1 MGEAFDYIIVGAGSA
16 GCVLANRLS
25 AGPATR
31 VLLLEAGGKDSSMLI
46 HMPAGIG
53 NIIPPDKPSPMD
65 WGFWTVPQRHLDDR
79 PLYWPRGRVLGGS
92 SSINGMVYIRGHA
105 SDYDRWAQTGLT
117 GWGWR
122 DVLPYFRRAEHSE
135 RGACDFHGE
144 GGPLHTS
151 SRRHPLALAEVFVEA
166 AVEAGFART
175 DDFNGAQFEGAGHYD
190 ATIKDGRR
198 WSAARAYLT
207 PVLGRANLEVRTGVQ
222 VEAVTFSG
230 RTATGVRYRQGGR
243 VVTVQARETILS
255 GGAVNSPQLLLLSGI
270 GRGADLTAL
279 GIDVV
284 HDLPAVGENLQDHLD
299 VIVQWAATQPVT
311 LNANHALHRKI
322 QALVQWRFGKTGSGA
337 SMATPSGAF
346 VSSRPGLAAPDIQLH
361 FMPYKGEP
369 HGRGAMSPEHGFQIH
384 VCQVRPDS
392 RGTIKLAS
400 ADPLAPPLIDP
411 DYLSAP
417 EDSRVMVEGVKI
429 ARRIG
434 SAAAF
439 APYRGDERWPGREVT
454 DDAAILAK
462 VHGWAETIYH
472 PVGTCRMG
480 ADPASV
486 VDGELRVRGVTGLRV
501 VDASVM
507 PFLVSGN
514 TNAPTIMIAE
524 KASGAIL
531 AARKQRLAA

>member
-1 MGEAFDYIIVGAGSA
+1 MSEDYDYIIVGAGSA
-16 GCVLANRLS
+16 GCVLASRLS
-25 AGPATR
+25 ADPATR

-46 HMPAGIG
+46 HMPAGLG
-53 NIIPPDKPSPMD
+53 QIIPPDKPSAMD
-65 WGFWTVPQRHLDDR
+65 WKYWTVPQRHLGNR
-79 PLYWPRGRVLGGS
+79 ALFWPRGKVLGGS

-117 GWGWR
+117 GWGWN

-151 SRRHPLALAEVFVEA
+151 SKRHPLALAEVFVA
-166 AVEAGFART
+166 AAAEAGFART
-175 DDFNGAQFEGAGHYD
+175 EDFNGAQFEGAGHYD
-190 ATIKDGRR
+190 ATIKDGSR

-207 PVLGRANLEVRTGVQ
+207 PVLGRKNLEVRTGVQ
-222 VEAVTFSG
+222 VEGVTFDG
-230 RTATGVRYRQGGR
+230 TMATGVRYRRSGQAE
-243 VVTVQARETILS
+243 TVRARETILS
-255 GGAVNSPQLLLLSGI
+255 GGAINSPQLLLLSGI
-270 GRGADLTAL
+270 GRAEDLRAL
-279 GIDVV
+279 GIGVV
-284 HDLPAVGENLQDHLD
+284 RDLPAVGTNLQDHLD
-299 VIVQWAATQPVT
+299 VVVQWAATQPVT
-311 LNANHALHRKI
+311 LNANKAFHRKV
-322 QALVQWRFGKTGSGA
+322 QALLQWRFAKSGSGA

-346 VSSRPGLAAPDIQLH
+346 LSTRPGLAAPDVQLH

-369 HGRGAMSPEHGFQIH
+369 HGRGEMSAEHGYQIH
-384 VCQVRPDS
+384 VCQVRPES
-392 RGTIKLAS
+392 RGTITLAS
-400 ADPLAPPLIDP
+400 PEPLAPPRIDP

-417 EDSRVMVEGVKI
+417 EDARVLVEGIKL

-434 SAAAF
+434 AAPAF
-439 APYRGDERWPGREVT
+439 APYRGEERWPGVDCN

-462 VHGWAETIYH
+462 SRNWAETIYH

-480 ADPASV
+480 ADAASV
-486 VDGELRVRGVTGLRV
+486 VDGNLRVRGVGGLRV

-524 KASGAIL
+524 KASDVII
-531 AARKQRLAA
+531 AAAQQRAAA

>member
-1 MGEAFDYIIVGAGSA
+1 MGEDYDYIVVGAGSA

-25 AGPATR
+25 ADPATR
-31 VLLLEAGGKDSSMLI
+31 VLLLEAGGRDTSMLI

-53 NIIPPDKPSPMD
+53 QIIPPDKPSAMD
-65 WGFWTVPQRHLDDR
+65 WKYWTVPQRHLNGR
-79 PLYWPRGRVLGGS
+79 KLFWPRGKVLGGS

-135 RGACDFHGE
+135 RGGCDWHGE

-151 SRRHPLALAEVFVEA
+151 SRRHPLALADVFVEA
-166 AVEAGFART
+166 AVEAGFPRT
-175 DDFNGAQFEGAGHYD
+175 DDFNGPQFEGAGHYD
-190 ATIKDGRR
+190 STIKAGSR

-207 PVLGRANLEVRTGVQ
+207 PVLARPNLEVRTGVH
-222 VEAVTFSG
+222 VEAVTFDG
-230 RTATGVRYRQGGR
+230 RTATGVRYTRGGR
-243 VVTVQARETILS
+243 VETVRARETILS
-255 GGAVNSPQLLLLSGI
+255 GGAINSPQLLLLSGI
-270 GRGADLTAL
+270 GRGDDLRAL

-284 HDLPAVGENLQDHLD
+284 HDLPAVGNNLQDHLD
-299 VIVQWAATQPVT
+299 VIVQWSATQAVT
-311 LNANHALHRKI
+311 LNANAAFHRKL

-346 VSSRPGLAAPDIQLH
+346 VSTREGLAAPDIQMH
-361 FMPYKGEP
+361 FMPYKGQP
-369 HGRGAMSPEHGFQIH
+369 HGRGTMSAEHGYQIH

-392 RGTIKLAS
+392 RGTIRLAS
-400 ADPLAPPLIDP
+400 PDPLAPPLIDP
-411 DYLSAP
+411 DYLSTP
-417 EDSRVMVEGVKI
+417 EDARVMVEGIRI

-434 SAAAF
+434 AAAAF
-439 APYRGDERWPGREVT
+439 APFRGEERWPGAAVT
-454 DDAAILAK
+454 GDDEILARLRD
-462 VHGWAETIYH
+462 WAETIYH

-480 ADPASV
+480 ADAEAV
-486 VDGELRVRGVTGLRV
+486 VDGDLRVRGVEGLRV

-524 KASGAIL
+524 KASDAIL
-531 AARKQRLAA
+531 AARRQRMAA